1 METIRT
7 KEKIQA
13 LLGYVELCRIGKRK
27 VVFWS
32 YTVTAAAVIATV
44 ALAFFGVAIVEVFIG
59 TLTAAILAGLLGY
72 TVNRDHRRWR
82 HISGELRGWLAE
94 TERELQAEKPALG
107 ARSRGNR

>member
-13 LLGYVELCRIGKRK
+13 LLGYVELCRLGKRK

-32 YTVTAAAVIATV
+32 WTVTAVAVIGTV
-44 ALAFFGVAIVEVFIG
+44 ALAFLGVAIVEVFIG
-59 TLTAAILAGLLGY
+59 TLAAALLAGLLGY

-82 HISGELRGWLAE
+82 HVSGELRGWLAE
-94 TERELQAEKPALG
+94 TERELQTEKPALAG
-107 ARSRGNR
+107 K

>member
-13 LLGYVELCRIGKRK
+13 MLGYVELCRLGKRK

-32 YTVTAAAVIATV
+32 WTVTAAAVIGTV

-59 TLTAAILAGLLGY
+59 MLAAALLAGLLGY
-72 TVNRDHRRWR
+72 TVNRDQRRWR
-82 HISGELRGWLAE
+82 HVSGELRGWLAE
-94 TERELQAEKPALG
+94 TERELQAEKPALAG
-107 ARSRGNR
+107 K

>member
-32 YTVTAAAVIATV
+32 YAVTAIAVSATV
-44 ALAFFGVAIVEVFIG
+44 ALAFFGVAMVEVFVG
-59 TLTAAILAGLLGY
+59 ALAVALLAGLLGY
-72 TVNRDHRRWR
+72 TVSRDHRRWR
-82 HISGELRGWLAE
+82 YVSGELRGWLAE
-94 TERELQAEKPALG
+94 TELELQAEKPALRD
-107 ARSRGNR
+107 RSGGSR